1 MKIRVTFGILA
12 VVLLSFFSGC
22 GEKLPEM
29 SAEQE
34 RIIVEYAAQALLH
47 HMKDYESRLVDLSL
61 YAEQAEPDEKKEE
74 GRMDPVADTPV
85 TDIAEAPDDTTETKT
100 ETVPLV
106 SPDELL
112 MPEGVELQYTGCR
125 ITDHYPEG
133 DAPVFVLNAEQ
144 GKALLV
150 MSFTL
155 TNCSDASAKLDLLT
169 AEARGEVVFGGG
181 EKAKVLSTLLL
192 EDLFTFNGELGT
204 GESRE
209 LVLVAEIEE
218 DRTEIRDAGLRL
230 YKGTACAE
238 ISLQQN

>member
-1 MKIRVTFGILA
+1 MKTRMTLGILA
-12 VVLLSFFSGC
+12 VALLGFFSGC

-34 RIIVEYAAQALLH
+34 RIVVEYAAQALLH
-47 HMKDYESRLVDLSL
+47 HMKNYESRLVDLSL
-61 YAEQAEPDEKKEE
+61 YVEQEKPDEKEEE

-85 TDIAEAPDDTTETKT
+85 TDIAEKPDDTTGT
-100 ETVPLV
+100 EAMPSV
-106 SPDELL
+106 SPEELL
-112 MPEGVELQYTGCR
+112 MPEGVELQYTGFLV
-125 ITDHYPEG
+125 TDHYPQA

-155 TNCSDASAKLDLLT
+155 TNQSEEAVKLDLLT
-169 AEARGEVVFGGG
+169 SEVRGEVVLDGG

-192 EDLFTFNGELGT
+192 EDLFTYNGELGA

-209 LVLVAEIEE
+209 LVLVAEIGE
-218 DRTEIRDAGLRL
+218 DMTEIGDAGLRL
-230 YKGTACAE
+230 YKGTESAE
-238 ISLQQN
+238 LALRQD

>member
-85 TDIAEAPDDTTETKT
+85 TDIAETPDDTTET
-100 ETVPLV
+100 ETVPAV

-133 DAPVFVLNAEQ
+133 DEPVFVLNAEQ
-144 GKALLV
+144 GKTLLV

-155 TNCSDASAKLDLLT
+155 TNRSDESAKLDLLT

-181 EKAKVLSTLLL
+181 DKAKVLSTLLL
-192 EDLFTFNGELGT
+192 EDLFTFNGELGA

-218 DRTEIRDAGLRL
+218 DRTEIGDAGLRL
-230 YKGTACAE
+230 YKGTSCAE